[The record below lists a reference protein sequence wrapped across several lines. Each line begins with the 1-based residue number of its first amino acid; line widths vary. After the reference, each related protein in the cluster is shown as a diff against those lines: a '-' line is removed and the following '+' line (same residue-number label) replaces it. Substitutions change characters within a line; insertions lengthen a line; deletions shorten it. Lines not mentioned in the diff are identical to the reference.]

1 MKTQPKLAALA
12 IAATLAVPAYA
23 QLGLPGM
30 KQKEVEKLSKSDIAK
45 EMVFKKGD
53 IDKCK
58 DEAKQKEPKVGGNL
72 VIRFKV
78 NTDGTTT
85 DISTVDTKLQSSAF
99 ATCVGNKV
107 RGWSFSKAKQKSDA
121 YDLMQAF

>member
-1 MKTQPKLAALA
+1 MKTQPRLAALA
-12 IAATLAVPAYA
+12 IAAALAVPAYA

-58 DEAKQKEPKVGGNL
+58 DEARSKEPKVSGNL

-78 NTDGTTT
+78 NTDGTPT

-99 ATCVGNKV
+99 ATCVSNKV
-107 RGWSFSKAKQKSDA
+107 RGWTFSKAKQKSDA
-121 YDLMQAF
+121 YDLVQAF